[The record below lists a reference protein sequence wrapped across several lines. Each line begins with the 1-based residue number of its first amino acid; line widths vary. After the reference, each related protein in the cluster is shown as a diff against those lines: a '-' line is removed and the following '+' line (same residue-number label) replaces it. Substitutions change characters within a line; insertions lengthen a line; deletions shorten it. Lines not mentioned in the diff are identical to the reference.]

1 MRTWPTCIC
10 EFPRGAA
17 HIQHLHESASLMT
30 DSVRC
35 PLLESNFPAQREEG
49 TKALKTT
56 TWITETPSAE
66 YTVTHPPTDS
76 YSIHPLNNLSI
87 LVLRGCFCN
96 INISLNFRKIN
107 ELAANY
113 SWTTTNPNPIM
124 CPQTL
129 GAGHWQSILTKT
141 HRKPQEKPR
150 GCDGLLMLVFFVCF
164 SLLTLTWCCLF
175 FLS

>member
-1 MRTWPTCIC
+1 MRTRPTCIC

-56 TWITETPSAE
+56 AARMRTSETPKCRIHHDAPPTFDSCS
-66 YTVTHPPTDS
+66 THPL
-76 YSIHPLNNLSI
+76 HNLPVSI
-87 LVLRGCFCN
+87 LARRVCFCN
-96 INISLNFRKIN
+96 INISLNIRKIN
-107 ELAANY
+107 ELAAND

-124 CPQTL
+124 CPQALET
-129 GAGHWQSILTKT
+129 GHWQSILTKT

-150 GCDGLLMLVFFVCF
+150 GCDGLLMLGGFFWV
-164 SLLTLTWCCLF
+164 SPVLAD
-175 FLS
+175 